1 MSVTLLV
8 RLHGK
13 TGRGERLAAIL
24 QPVAE
29 DNDIAGCRGIEVF
42 RNSVDGDD
50 FLLLERW
57 ESIADH
63 KAYIA
68 EVEKAGGFREM
79 EENVESVKRTYY
91 PEDRPEDWQDS

>member
-13 TGRGERLAAIL
+13 AGRGERLAPIL
-24 QPVAE
+24 QPVAK
-29 DNDIAGCRGIEVF
+29 DNDIAGCMGIEVF

-57 ESIADH
+57 RSAADH

-68 EVEKAGGFREM
+68 KMEKAGRVSEM
-79 EENVESVKRTYY
+79 EENIESVTRTYY
-91 PEDRPEDWQDS
+91 PEDRQKA